1 MKLKKKAKRL
11 IIIILLIIV
20 LVIGI
25 IIVPKLIPKKTT
37 KPEIRVINKIE
48 AYGYELRDNKSKKY
62 QAEFK
67 ELSKILAEKEVDEEL
82 YVKKLSEM
90 FITDFYSL
98 SDKTSKTDVGGVD
111 IVHPDTLANFLENA
125 ENTFYKYVES
135 NVYNN
140 RNQKLPEVDNITVDS
155 LEAISYSYKDTTDE
169 KAYSVKVSWDYT
181 SDEFSDYQ
189 SSATLIFVHQDK
201 KLYLVELK

>member
-82 YVKKLSEM
+82 YAKKLSEM